1 MQIKVRSSI
10 RPTRRCGSRYRAFST
25 WYVLT
30 TYLQLER
37 QGIDGIPE
45 GTSMA
50 DPALL
55 MEVMELQ
62 EALAEAEDEVT
73 VQQVQEANQA
83 HMQHVLAELDQAFTD
98 TPLDTQRVQAL
109 AMQLRYWTNIDKAIR
124 EWQPGQRPDMQH

>member
-1 MQIKVRSSI
+1 
-10 RPTRRCGSRYRAFST
+10 
-25 WYVLT
+25 
-30 TYLQLER
+30 
-37 QGIDGIPE
+37 
-45 GTSMA
+45 MA